1 MNDLGNKYAEAA
13 LKERRAVM
21 AGEIVTTE
29 RRLRYLRQGLKHIDG
44 ALRLFNPD
52 SDPTKIA
59 AKRPYRRV
67 KLFGAG
73 KLNRLILDALREG
86 ARPMAL
92 LEIVGSIVATL
103 GYGEEAAKG
112 MRNRVRANLLYLTSV
127 RGMTVKM
134 GERVGAKWALNV

>member
-29 RRLRYLRQGLKHIDG
+29 RRLRYLRQSLKHIDG

-73 KLNRLILDALREG
+73 KLNRLILDALRDG
-86 ARPMAL
+86 ARPMTL
-92 LEIVGSIVATL
+92 SEIVGSIVATL

-112 MRNRVRANLLYLTSV
+112 MRNRVRANLLYLVAV
-127 RGMTVKM
+127 RGLVVKI
-134 GERVGAKWALNV
+134 GGRENAKWTLN